1 MSIVENGVK
10 FKDLE
15 KRIYKKVCEYG
26 CEHVK
31 EMLEE
36 LDGELGA
43 KRDKKKYRS
52 KGKRKKVIKTIMGEV
67 EFSRTVY
74 EVVKSEIKSYVYLLD
89 EEIELTE
96 SGFFS
101 GLLSEYIVNASCE
114 STYRNAAKAVT
125 ELTGQSLSHIAA
137 WNIVQQLGEKIN
149 EKEAEQA
156 KRAKRFEG
164 TGKLESKV
172 LFEEKDGIWL
182 KLQGKSRKEY
192 GTSKEMKL
200 AIAYDGAKKVGKNR
214 YSLTNK
220 VACAN
225 FESVSAFKARTE
237 GVIASAYNVDEIEC
251 VY

>member
-1 MSIVENGVK
+1 MSIAENGVK

-96 SGFFS
+96 SG
-101 GLLSEYIVNASCE
+101 
-114 STYRNAAKAVT
+114 
-125 ELTGQSLSHIAA
+125 
-137 WNIVQQLGEKIN
+137 
-149 EKEAEQA
+149 
-156 KRAKRFEG
+156 
-164 TGKLESKV
+164 
-172 LFEEKDGIWL
+172 
-182 KLQGKSRKEY
+182 
-192 GTSKEMKL
+192 L
-200 AIAYDGAKKVGKNR
+200 AIAEKMYERHLFISRWLEHIGVDAETAARDACRIEHVISDVTFEAIKKHAGQKG
-214 YSLTNK
+214 L
-220 VACAN
+220 
-225 FESVSAFKARTE
+225 
-237 GVIASAYNVDEIEC
+237 
-251 VY
+251 

>member
-1 MSIVENGVK
+1 MSIAENGVK

-214 YSLTNK
+214 YSLTNQGGLRQ
-220 VACAN
+220 
-225 FESVSAFKARTE
+225 F
-237 GVIASAYNVDEIEC
+237 
-251 VY
+251 